1 MPQLPG
7 PAWGSSIRMLQLT
20 CLSTTLPINNL
31 LEVHNS
37 LGTSKG
43 TGTREGLVTCYST
56 AYTSQTCDQQR
67 CTISEMAAD
76 WHEPM
81 VPQRICGHPLTALMD
96 NWTHGAASR
105 HTITPISHTRSSPR
119 SLQ

>member
-43 TGTREGLVTCYST
+43 TGTCEGLVTCYST

-76 WHEPM
+76 CMSQW
-81 VPQRICGHPLTALMD
+81 C
-96 NWTHGAASR
+96 
-105 HTITPISHTRSSPR
+105 RSAYVAIH
-119 SLQ
+119 